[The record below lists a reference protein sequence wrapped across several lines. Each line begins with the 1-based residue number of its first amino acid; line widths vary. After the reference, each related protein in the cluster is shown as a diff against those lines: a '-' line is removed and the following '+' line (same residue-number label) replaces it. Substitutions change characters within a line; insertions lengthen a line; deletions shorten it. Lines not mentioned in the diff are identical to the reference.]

1 MSRLGK
7 IVRKKD
13 SLGRRYYWDRENK
26 KRVKKDAWERERE
39 RVREET
45 KSRPPKGQAPGQAPA
60 PDLPSGPSARPPRIE
75 SEIEAPEDLE
85 EPPPDVD
92 VPEEIEVFDVDVEGY
107 ESA

>member
-13 SLGRRYYWDRENK
+13 SLGRTYYWDKENK
-26 KRVKKDAWERERE
+26 KRVKKDSWERERE

-45 KSRPPKGQAPGQAPA
+45 RERKGPPKGPAPGQVPGQ
-60 PDLPSGPSARPPRIE
+60 PSGPSGGPPRVE

-92 VPEEIEVFDVDVEGY
+92 MPEEIEVFDVDVEGY